1 MISFSER
8 LRALRKE
15 RGLNQTELATALNVT
30 FGTVSIWERGVRKPE
45 MDTLEKISDYFDV
58 SLGYLLGSTDDRQPP
73 EGVEAGQWLPENDHD
88 TMLKYMILFSKMSDE
103 SKEVVKSMIHT
114 MHKADKDRGLLVE
127 PDGEL
132 DHQLEN
138 LLLMR

>member
-45 MDTLEKISDYFDV
+45 MDTIEKISDYFDV
-58 SLGYLLGSTDDRQPP
+58 SLGYLLGSTDNRQPI
-73 EGVEAGQWLPENDHD
+73 EGRETGQWIPENDHD
-88 TMLKYMILFSKMSDE
+88 TMLKYMILFSQLSDE
-103 SKEVVKSMIHT
+103 SKEALKSMIRT

-138 LLLMR
+138 LIKIK